1 MKARYINLPSYRTV
15 EQSLAVSI
23 AWTVVGIGVL
33 VLLGLIGAFRLEDEV
48 PAVNNADA
56 AYQYQVR

>member
-1 MKARYINLPSYRTV
+1 MKARYVSSPSHRTA

-33 VLLGLIGAFRLEDEV
+33 VILDLTGAFRLEEEL
-48 PAVNNADA
+48 PAVNNASA
-56 AYQYQVR
+56 IEQYEVR

>member
-1 MKARYINLPSYRTV
+1 MKARYINSPSHRTA

-33 VLLGLIGAFRLEDEV
+33 VLLGLMGAFRLEEEV
-48 PAVNNADA
+48 PAVNNANA
-56 AYQYQVR
+56 TQQYEAR